1 MTEEQQVKLEK
12 DLEAARD
19 RQETREKT
27 AEAPEKPRKK
37 KKSAA
42 KKDTAAAAKDGAKTN
57 P

>member
-19 RQETREKT
+19 RQETREK
-27 AEAPEKPRKK
+27 AADAPEKPQKK

-42 KKDTAAAAKDGAKTN
+42 KKDTDAAAKDGAKTN